1 MNTKMPDQDHP
12 KINWELFIFGLLLTA
27 FSFYMSYAVFLSHQK
42 QSDASANFVVV
53 KARVLESQVIQP
65 DARTKTTSGNNQV
78 YLLGI
83 HYEYEVNGQTYQS
96 KKFNFSG
103 KGYTRSKDATRVI
116 RYYPVGS
123 MQSAYYNPDNPAE
136 AVLQKS
142 KSSSI
147 SSSILF
153 PVLCVLGGLLC
164 IFTGWKGSLHGLS
177 KN

>member
-1 MNTKMPDQDHP
+1 MNNKTPDQDHP

-42 QSDASANFVVV
+42 QPDASANYVAVNA
-53 KARVLESQVIQP
+53 KILESTVIQP
-65 DARTKTTSGNNQV
+65 AASTETTSGNNQI

-83 HYEYEVNGQTYQS
+83 YYEYEVNGQIYQS
-96 KKFNFSG
+96 KKFNYPE
-103 KGYTRSKDATRVI
+103 KGFARSKDATRVI

-147 SSSILF
+147 SSSILL
-153 PVLCVLGGLLC
+153 PVLFVLGGLLC
-164 IFTGWKGSLHGLS
+164 IFAGWKGSLRGLS